1 MSKQLTSSRGTLLA
15 GALVAALA
23 LGACAPKVTR
33 DQFNTEVAKLRE
45 EMQAGDKA
53 NSDRIDA
60 LEKDLQSFR
69 SEYQVSMERMQGMLK
84 FNVPVHFEFDRAE
97 LREGDRPLLDRFAG
111 VVKEH
116 YPNAVIT
123 VEGFADP
130 VGSARYNERLAQRR
144 AESVKAYLVSSGG
157 LGDANLRTVSYGEAR
172 NRQIVQGAGGP
183 AEGLENRRVALVVD
197 YAQPDAPEQA
207 PPAAAQ

>member
-1 MSKQLTSSRGTLLA
+1 MSKHRPLSRGTLLA
-15 GALVAALA
+15 GALLAAMT

-45 EMQAGDKA
+45 EMQTGDKA

-130 VGSARYNERLAQRR
+130 VGSTRYNQRLAQRR
-144 AESVKAYLVSSGG
+144 AESVKGYLVSSGG

-183 AEGLENRRVALVVD
+183 GEGLENRRVALVVD
-197 YAQPDAPEQA
+197 YAQMDQAEQA

>member
-1 MSKQLTSSRGTLLA
+1 MSKHRPMSRGTLLA
-15 GALVAALA
+15 GALLAAMT

-130 VGSARYNERLAQRR
+130 VGSTRYNQRLAQRR
-144 AESVKAYLVSSGG
+144 AESVKSYLVSSGG

-172 NRQIVQGAGGP
+172 NRQVVQGAGGP
-183 AEGLENRRVALVVD
+183 GEGLENRRVALVVD
-197 YAQPDAPEQA
+197 YAQMDQAEQA

>member
-1 MSKQLTSSRGTLLA
+1 MSKHRPMSRGTLLA
-15 GALVAALA
+15 GALLAAMT

-45 EMQAGDKA
+45 EMQTGDKA

-130 VGSARYNERLAQRR
+130 VGSTRYNQRLAQRR
-144 AESVKAYLVSSGG
+144 AESVKSYLVSSGG

-172 NRQIVQGAGGP
+172 NRQVVQGAGGP
-183 AEGLENRRVALVVD
+183 GEGLENRRVALVVD
-197 YAQPDAPEQA
+197 YAQMDQAEQA